1 MAEAVFFDL
10 DGTLAD
16 TAPDLIGTLHRL
28 QAEHGLPET
37 PFEQLRPM
45 VSNGV
50 RGLLGIGFGLTP
62 DMADYP
68 PLAKRFLDLY
78 ANTLCIETQ
87 LFAGMAE
94 LLDALDTHGIAW
106 GVVTNKAERFA
117 RPIIETLGLAQ
128 RSRCIVG
135 GDTAARAKPHP
146 DPLLHACQ
154 VSGTNPLDCLYV
166 GDDIRDITAGR
177 AAGMKTVAAA
187 YGYLGNGVSI
197 QAWEADVIIQ
207 HPLEILPLLSTT

>member
-28 QAEHGLPET
+28 QAEQGRQAT
-37 PFEQLRPM
+37 PFAQLRPM

-50 RGLLGIGFGLTP
+50 RGLLGVGFGLTP

-68 PLAKRFLDLY
+68 PMARRFLDLY
-78 ANTLCIETQ
+78 ADALCVETR

-94 LLDALDTHGIAW
+94 LLDALDDSGIAW

-117 RPIIETLGLAQ
+117 RPIIESLGLTE

-135 GDTAARAKPHP
+135 GDTTARAKPHP

-154 VSGTNPLDCLYV
+154 LSGTIPADCLYV
-166 GDDIRDITAGR
+166 GDDLRDITAGR
-177 AAGMKTVAAA
+177 AAGMRTIAAA
-187 YGYLGNGVSI
+187 YGYLGNGASI
-197 QAWEADVIIQ
+197 DAWEADVIIQ
-207 HPLEILPLLSTT
+207 HPLEILELLGTR

>member
-28 QAEHGLPET
+28 QAERGLPGT

-78 ANTLCIETQ
+78 ADALCVETQ
-87 LFAGMAE
+87 LFAGMPE